1 MIDFV
6 FLFIQMNDVLLYT
19 YPQKDG
25 KYQLKNTLV
34 VSDMKVM
41 LYLYHRL
48 KLKLYTGHSVL
59 FWFVLFPADVKEIEG
74 VDQESEGKT

>member
-1 MIDFV
+1 
-6 FLFIQMNDVLLYT
+6 MNDVLLYT

-41 LYLYHRL
+41 PYLYRRL
-48 KLKLYTGHSVL
+48 KLKLYSQQLVL
-59 FWFVLFPADVKEIEG
+59 FWFISYFQLM
-74 VDQESEGKT
+74 SRR

>member
-1 MIDFV
+1 
-6 FLFIQMNDVLLYT
+6 MNDVLLYT

-41 LYLYHRL
+41 PYLYCRL
-48 KLKLYTGHSVL
+48 KLKLYSQQLVL
-59 FWFVLFPADVKEIEG
+59 FWFISYFQLM
-74 VDQESEGKT
+74 SRR